1 MNARTRRL
9 ALSALIALA
18 LAAAAWA
25 QEEDAFV
32 QRYGLA
38 VENLRLSVAA
48 MPADG
53 VTARES
59 VDRAFASLLTLSR
72 DAAGSS
78 LVTGMQRVFDRARTA
93 IANGSRDDL
102 AVQAA
107 VLEGAFQRLLYD
119 AALRAAIDG
128 DLPLARERL
137 LRIADDVGFSP
148 ADREPLANPE
158 QPTATLRYLVEVGAA
173 DAIST
178 HLAVAAE
185 LAASDLGG
193 AYRSFARAY
202 GAFLLVQDSPRTV
215 ATLNQ
220 EFVRAAVALVG
231 GQVESFDEAIEAV
244 QGEIL
249 AMGTAARER
258 RASVPG
264 GGTALAPQPVLLPGV
279 DEVAEA
285 TEPSEPTDDA
295 AEDSVTASLLDAI
308 AGAEAGDAPFID
320 IAALLFELE
329 EAARRER
336 LDALEGELAA
346 VGMPFATR
354 AVHAELLL
362 DAGFEAVDAMLA
374 AVSARAATV
383 VAAAHVGEDSRAH
396 AAIDALAT
404 AYEDWLSP
412 VVRPTDLQV
421 DDATKDLLRHL
432 GGLSPLRV
440 QDAVVLA
447 GQVDA
452 ARAALDGVATPALQR
467 GAATTTAVWAGTVRD
482 AVTLALGLLALV
494 PLFLLNLAFG
504 GGNRNWQAIG
514 VALFLLWL
522 PALFE
527 GVIGLGGLLHTY
539 ASIDA
544 LVPLAA
550 YSVFGNTVAQT
561 VWAALT
567 LMAVLFAIA
576 GLSGISRQ
584 FGLLGGRRR
593 SRAASRPGERPVGS
607 TRHTEST
614 ARTVDWDDEA

>member
-18 LAAAAWA
+18 LAASAWA

-38 VENLRLSVAA
+38 IENLRLAVAA
-48 MPADG
+48 MPADN

-119 AALRAAIDG
+119 AALRAAVDG
-128 DLPLARERL
+128 NLPLARERL
-137 LRIADDVGFSP
+137 LRIADDIGFAP
-148 ADREPLANPE
+148 ADREQLANPQ
-158 QPTATLRYLVEVGAA
+158 QPTANLRYLVEVGVT
-173 DAIST
+173 DVITT
-178 HLAVAAE
+178 HLAVAEE

-220 EFVRAAVALVG
+220 EFVGAAVALVG
-231 GQVESFDEAIEAV
+231 GQVESFDEAIASV
-244 QGEIL
+244 GEEIV

-264 GGTALAPQPVLLPGV
+264 GGTALSPQPVVLPGV
-279 DEVAEA
+279 DDVGEAPEPAEGA
-285 TEPSEPTDDA
+285 PEDA
-295 AEDSVTASLLDAI
+295 DAASLLDAI
-308 AGAEAGDAPFID
+308 IGAEAGDALSID
-320 IAALLFELE
+320 IAALIFELE

-354 AVHAELLL
+354 AAHAELLL
-362 DAGFEAVDAMLA
+362 NAGFENVDAMLA
-374 AVSARAATV
+374 AVTSRAATV
-383 VAAAHVGEDSRAH
+383 VAAAHVGDDARAH
-396 AAIDALAT
+396 ASIDALAT
-404 AYEDWLSP
+404 AYETWLSP
-412 VVRPTDLQV
+412 VVRPSDLQV
-421 DDATKDLLRHL
+421 DDATKGLLRHL
-432 GGLSPLRV
+432 GEVSPLRA

-447 GQVDA
+447 GQIDA
-452 ARAALDGVATPALQR
+452 AGAALRDAPTPALQR
-467 GAATTTAVWAGTVRD
+467 GAAETTAVWAGTVRD
-482 AVTLALGLLALV
+482 AVTLALGLLALI

-527 GVIGLGGLLHTY
+527 GVIGLGGLLNTY
-539 ASIDA
+539 ASIDT
-544 LVPLAA
+544 LLPLAA
-550 YSVFGNTVAQT
+550 YSVFGNAVAQT

-593 SRAASRPGERPVGS
+593 SRAASRPGERPAGS
-607 TRHTEST
+607 ARHTEST

>member
-9 ALSALIALA
+9 ALSALLALA
-18 LAAAAWA
+18 LAASAWA

-38 VENLRLSVAA
+38 VENLRLAVAA
-48 MPADG
+48 MPADN

-78 LVTGMQRVFDRARTA
+78 LVNGMQRVFDRARTA
-93 IANGSRDDL
+93 IDNGSRDDL

-137 LRIADDVGFSP
+137 LRIADDVGFTP
-148 ADREPLANPE
+148 VDREPLANPE
-158 QPTATLRYLVEVGAA
+158 QPTATLRYLVEVGVAEVVTTNLAA
-173 DAIST
+173 AR
-178 HLAVAAE
+178 E

-215 ATLNQ
+215 ASLNQ
-220 EFVRAAVALVG
+220 DFVQAAVALVG
-231 GQVESFDEAIEAV
+231 GEVESFEAAIEAV
-244 QGEIL
+244 GGEIV

-264 GGTALAPQPVLLPGV
+264 GGSALAPQPIVLPGV
-279 DEVAEA
+279 DDVAEA
-285 TEPSEPTDDA
+285 PEAGDEAEADD
-295 AEDSVTASLLDAI
+295 TASLVEALIDAE
-308 AGAEAGDAPFID
+308 GGDAPFID
-320 IAALLFELE
+320 IAALIFELE

-336 LDALEGELAA
+336 LDALEGELDA

-362 DAGFEAVDAMLA
+362 DAGFETVAAMQA
-374 AVSARAATV
+374 AVTAHAATV
-383 VAAAHVGEDSRAH
+383 VAAAHVGDDARAH
-396 AAIDALAT
+396 AAIESLAA
-404 AYEDWLSP
+404 AYEAWLSP
-412 VVRPTDLQV
+412 VVRPSDLSV
-421 DDATKDLLRHL
+421 DDATQDLLDRL
-432 GGLSPLRV
+432 AGVSPLRA

-447 GQVDA
+447 GQIDA
-452 ARAALDGVATPALQR
+452 ASAALGGTVTPALQR
-467 GAATTTAVWAGTVRD
+467 GAAETTAVWAGTLRD

-539 ASIDA
+539 AAIDG
-544 LVPLAA
+544 LLPLAA
-550 YSVFGNTVAQT
+550 YSVFDNAVAQT

-567 LMAVLFAIA
+567 LLAVLFAIA

-593 SRAASRPGERPVGS
+593 ARAASRPGERPAGS
-607 TRHTEST
+607 VRNTEST

>member
-9 ALSALIALA
+9 ALSALLALA
-18 LAAAAWA
+18 LAASAWA

-38 VENLRLSVAA
+38 IENLRLAVAA
-48 MPADG
+48 MPADN

-119 AALRAAIDG
+119 AALRAAVDG

-137 LRIADDVGFSP
+137 VRIADDVGFAP
-148 ADREPLANPE
+148 IDREPLANPE
-158 QPTATLRYLVEVGAA
+158 QPTATLRYLVEVGVA
-173 DAIST
+173 DVITT
-178 HLAVAAE
+178 HLAAAEE
-185 LAASDLGG
+185 LAATDLGG

-220 EFVRAAVALVG
+220 EFVGAAVALVG
-231 GQVESFDEAIEAV
+231 GQLESFDAALESV
-244 QGEIL
+244 GSEIV

-264 GGTALAPQPVLLPGV
+264 GGTALSPQPIVLPGV
-279 DEVAEA
+279 EDVTEAPEPAEGAPEDADPA
-285 TEPSEPTDDA
+285 TPLA
-295 AEDSVTASLLDAI
+295 AILA
-308 AGAEAGDAPFID
+308 AEAGDAPAID
-320 IAALLFELE
+320 VAALIFELE

-354 AVHAELLL
+354 TEHAELLL
-362 DAGFEAVDAMLA
+362 DAGLETVEAMLS
-374 AVSARAATV
+374 AVTGHATTV
-383 VAAAHVGEDSRAH
+383 VAAAHVGDDARAH
-396 AAIDALAT
+396 AAIDALAN
-404 AYEDWLSP
+404 AYEAWLSP
-412 VVRPTDLQV
+412 VVRPSDLRV
-421 DDATKDLLRHL
+421 DDVTQNLLRHL
-432 GGLSPLRV
+432 GGVSPVRA

-447 GQVDA
+447 GQIDA
-452 ARAALDGVATPALQR
+452 AGAVLGDAATPALQR
-467 GAATTTAVWAGTVRD
+467 GAAETTAVWAGTLRD
-482 AVTLALGLLALV
+482 AVTLALGLLALI

-527 GVIGLGGLLHTY
+527 GVIGLGGLLHSY
-539 ASIDA
+539 AAIDT
-544 LVPLAA
+544 LLPLAA
-550 YSVFGNTVAQT
+550 YSVFGNVVAQT

-567 LMAVLFAIA
+567 LLAVAFAIA

-584 FGLLGGRRR
+584 FGLLGGRRS
-593 SRAASRPGERPVGS
+593 SRAASRPGERPAGS
-607 TRHTEST
+607 VRHTEST

>member
-9 ALSALIALA
+9 ALSALLALA
-18 LAAAAWA
+18 LAASAWA

-38 VENLRLSVAA
+38 VENLRLAVAA
-48 MPADG
+48 MPADN

-78 LVTGMQRVFDRARTA
+78 LVNGMQRVFDRARTA
-93 IANGSRDDL
+93 IDNGSRDDL

-137 LRIADDVGFSP
+137 LRIADDVGFTP
-148 ADREPLANPE
+148 VDREPLANPE
-158 QPTATLRYLVEVGAA
+158 QPTATLRYLVEVGVAEVVTTNLAA
-173 DAIST
+173 AR
-178 HLAVAAE
+178 E

-215 ATLNQ
+215 ASLNQ
-220 EFVRAAVALVG
+220 DFVQAAVALVG
-231 GQVESFDEAIEAV
+231 GEVESFEAAIEAV
-244 QGEIL
+244 GGEIV

-264 GGTALAPQPVLLPGV
+264 GGSALAPQPIVLPGV
-279 DEVAEA
+279 DDVAEA
-285 TEPSEPTDDA
+285 PEAGDEAEADD
-295 AEDSVTASLLDAI
+295 TASLVEALIDAE
-308 AGAEAGDAPFID
+308 GGDAPFID
-320 IAALLFELE
+320 IAALIFELE

-336 LDALEGELAA
+336 LDALEGELDA

-362 DAGFEAVDAMLA
+362 DAGFETVAAMQA
-374 AVSARAATV
+374 AVTAHAATV
-383 VAAAHVGEDSRAH
+383 VAAAHVGDDARAH
-396 AAIDALAT
+396 AAIESLAT

-412 VVRPTDLQV
+412 VVRPNDLRA
-421 DDATKDLLRHL
+421 DDATQELLDRL
-432 GGLSPLRV
+432 AEVSPLRV

-452 ARAALDGVATPALQR
+452 ASAALGGTVTPALQR
-467 GAATTTAVWAGTVRD
+467 GAAETTAVWAGTLRD

-539 ASIDA
+539 AAIDG
-544 LVPLAA
+544 LLPLAA
-550 YSVFGNTVAQT
+550 YSVFDNAVAQT

-567 LMAVLFAIA
+567 LLAVLFAIA

-593 SRAASRPGERPVGS
+593 ARAASRPGERPAGS
-607 TRHTEST
+607 VRNTEST

>member
-9 ALSALIALA
+9 ALSALLALA
-18 LAAAAWA
+18 LAASAWA

-38 VENLRLSVAA
+38 VENLRLAVAA
-48 MPADG
+48 MPADN

-78 LVTGMQRVFDRARTA
+78 LVNGMQRVFDRARTA
-93 IANGSRDDL
+93 IDNGSRDDL

-137 LRIADDVGFSP
+137 LRIADDVGFTP
-148 ADREPLANPE
+148 VDREPLANPE
-158 QPTATLRYLVEVGAA
+158 QPTATLRYLVEVGVAEVVTTNLAA
-173 DAIST
+173 AR
-178 HLAVAAE
+178 E

-215 ATLNQ
+215 ASLNQ
-220 EFVRAAVALVG
+220 DFVQAAVALVG
-231 GQVESFDEAIEAV
+231 GEVESFEAAIEAV
-244 QGEIL
+244 GGEIV

-264 GGTALAPQPVLLPGV
+264 GGSALAPQPIVLPGV
-279 DEVAEA
+279 DDVAEA
-285 TEPSEPTDDA
+285 PEAGDEAEADD
-295 AEDSVTASLLDAI
+295 TASLVEALIDAE
-308 AGAEAGDAPFID
+308 GGDAPFID
-320 IAALLFELE
+320 IAALIFELE

-336 LDALEGELAA
+336 LDALEGELDA

-362 DAGFEAVDAMLA
+362 DAGFETVAAMQA
-374 AVSARAATV
+374 AVTAHAATV
-383 VAAAHVGEDSRAH
+383 VAAAHVGDDARAH
-396 AAIDALAT
+396 AAIESLAA
-404 AYEDWLSP
+404 AYEAWLSP
-412 VVRPTDLQV
+412 VVRPSDLSV
-421 DDATKDLLRHL
+421 DDATQDLLDRL
-432 GGLSPLRV
+432 AGVSPLRA

-447 GQVDA
+447 GQIDA
-452 ARAALDGVATPALQR
+452 ASAALGGTVTPALQR
-467 GAATTTAVWAGTVRD
+467 GAAETTAVWAGTLRD

-539 ASIDA
+539 AAIDG
-544 LVPLAA
+544 LLPLAA
-550 YSVFGNTVAQT
+550 YSVFDNAVAQT

-567 LMAVLFAIA
+567 LLAVLFAIG

-593 SRAASRPGERPVGS
+593 ARAASRPGERPAGS
-607 TRHTEST
+607 VRNTEST

>member
-9 ALSALIALA
+9 ALSAVIALA

-38 VENLRLSVAA
+38 VDNLRLAVAA

-53 VTARES
+53 VTAREG

-102 AVQAA
+102 AVQVA

-119 AALRAAIDG
+119 AALRAAID
-128 DLPLARERL
+128 DNLPLARERL
-137 LRIADDVGFSP
+137 VRIADDVGFGP
-148 ADREPLANPE
+148 ADREALANPN
-158 QPTATLRYLVEVGAA
+158 QPTATLRYLVEVGVA
-173 DAIST
+173 DVITT
-178 HLAVAAE
+178 HLTVASE
-185 LAASDLGG
+185 LAASDVGA
-193 AYRSFARAY
+193 AYRAFGRAY

-220 EFVRAAVALVG
+220 SFVQAANALVG
-231 GQVESFDEAIEAV
+231 GQTEDFEQAVEAV
-244 QGEIL
+244 DGEIL

-264 GGTALAPQPVLLPGV
+264 GGTALAPQPIVLPGV
-279 DEVAEA
+279 GDEAPEPAEA
-285 TEPSEPTDDA
+285 VDAVTPADVVGALLTEALGDPAT
-295 AEDSVTASLLDAI
+295 
-308 AGAEAGDAPFID
+308 GDAVAID

-329 EAARRER
+329 EAARRNQ
-336 LDALEGELAA
+336 LDALEAELAA
-346 VGMPFATR
+346 AGMPFASR
-354 AVHAELLL
+354 GMHAERLL
-362 DAGFEAVDAMLA
+362 DAGFETVSAMLTGVTA
-374 AVSARAATV
+374 GGTAV
-383 VAAAHVGEDSRAH
+383 VAAAHAGDDARAR
-396 AAIDALAT
+396 AEVAALAT
-404 AYEDWLSP
+404 AYADWLSP
-412 VVRPTDLQV
+412 IVRPRDMQL
-421 DDATKDLLRHL
+421 DDMTTALLAQLRDQ
-432 GGLSPLRV
+432 SPVRV

-452 ARAALDGVATPALQR
+452 AAASLAGVAVPALQR
-467 GAATTTAVWAGTVRD
+467 GAVATTAVWAGTLRD
-482 AVTLALGLLALV
+482 VVTLVLGLLALI
-494 PLFLLNLAFG
+494 PLFLLNIAFG
-504 GGNRNWQAIG
+504 GGNRHWQAIG

-527 GVIGLGGLLHTY
+527 GVIGLGGLLWTY
-539 ASIDA
+539 AAIDV

-567 LMAVLFAIA
+567 LLAVLFAIS
-576 GLSGISRQ
+576 GLAGISRQ
-584 FGLLGGRRR
+584 FGLLGGRRKA
-593 SRAASRPGERPVGS
+593 RATKRGS
-607 TRHTEST
+607 AAAVATTRHTETT

>member
-9 ALSALIALA
+9 ALSAVIALA
-18 LAAAAWA
+18 LAAAAWG

-38 VENLRLSVAA
+38 VENLRLAVAA

-102 AVQAA
+102 AVQVA

-119 AALRAAIDG
+119 AALRAAID
-128 DLPLARERL
+128 DNLPLARERL
-137 LRIADDVGFSP
+137 VRIADDVGFAP
-148 ADREPLANPE
+148 ADREALANPA
-158 QPTATLRYLVEVGAA
+158 QPTATLRYLVEVGVANV
-173 DAIST
+173 ITT
-178 HLAVAAE
+178 HLTVASE
-185 LAASDLGG
+185 LAASDVGA
-193 AYRSFARAY
+193 AYRSFGRAY
-202 GAFLLVQDSPRTV
+202 GAFLLVQDSPRTL

-220 EFVRAAVALVG
+220 SFVQAANALVG
-231 GQVESFDEAIEAV
+231 GQAESFVQAV
-244 QGEIL
+244 EGVDGEIL

-264 GGTALAPQPVLLPGV
+264 GGTALAPQPVVLPGIE
-279 DEVAEA
+279 DEAP
-285 TEPSEPTDDA
+285 EPSEAIEAVSPADVVGD
-295 AEDSVTASLLDAI
+295 LLADI
-308 AGAEAGDAPFID
+308 LGEPGTGDAPVID
-320 IAALLFELE
+320 IAALIFELQ
-329 EAARRER
+329 EAARRDR
-336 LDALEGELAA
+336 LDVLEAELAA
-346 VGMPFATR
+346 AGMPFATR
-354 AVHAELLL
+354 GAHAEKVL
-362 DAGFEAVDAMLA
+362 DAGFETISAMLDGVTA
-374 AVSARAATV
+374 GGTAV
-383 VAAAHVGEDSRAH
+383 VAAAHAGDDARARSEI
-396 AAIDALAT
+396 AALAT
-404 AYEDWLSP
+404 AYAAWLSP
-412 VVRPTDLQV
+412 VVRPRDMQL
-421 DDATKDLLRHL
+421 DDATTALLTQL
-432 GGLSPLRV
+432 GDQSPVRV

-452 ARAALDGVATPALQR
+452 AGAALAGVATPALQR
-467 GAATTTAVWAGTVRD
+467 GAAATTAVWAGTVRN
-482 AVTLALGLLALV
+482 VVMLVLGLLALV
-494 PLFLLNLAFG
+494 PLFLLNVAFG
-504 GGNRNWQAIG
+504 GGNRHWQAIG

-527 GVIGLGGLLHTY
+527 GVIGLGGLLWTY
-539 ASIDA
+539 AAIDL

-567 LMAVLFAIA
+567 LLAVLFAIS
-576 GLSGISRQ
+576 GLAGISRQ
-584 FGLLGGRRR
+584 FGLLGGRRKA
-593 SRAASRPGERPVGS
+593 RATQRGAAAAVAT
-607 TRHTEST
+607 TRHTETT

>member
-9 ALSALIALA
+9 ALSAIIALA

-38 VENLRLSVAA
+38 IDNLRLAVAA

-78 LVTGMQRVFDRARTA
+78 LVIGMQRVFDRARTA

-119 AALRAAIDG
+119 AALRAAIDNN
-128 DLPLARERL
+128 LPLARERL
-137 LRIADDVGFSP
+137 VRIADDVGFAP
-148 ADREPLANPE
+148 ADREALANPN
-158 QPTATLRYLVEVGAA
+158 QPTATLRYLVEVGVA
-173 DAIST
+173 DVITT
-178 HLAVAAE
+178 HLTVASE
-185 LAASDLGG
+185 LAASDVGA
-193 AYRSFARAY
+193 AYRAFGRAY

-220 EFVRAAVALVG
+220 SFVQAANALVG
-231 GQVESFDEAIEAV
+231 GQAEDFAQAVEGVD
-244 QGEIL
+244 GEIL

-264 GGTALAPQPVLLPGV
+264 GGTALAPQPIVLPGV
-279 DEVAEA
+279 GDEAPEAAESVEA
-285 TEPSEPTDDA
+285 VTPVDVVGTLLSEALGDPA
-295 AEDSVTASLLDAI
+295 AEDAVA
-308 AGAEAGDAPFID
+308 ID
-320 IAALLFELE
+320 IAALIFELE
-329 EAARRER
+329 EAARRNR
-336 LDALEGELAA
+336 LDALEAELAA

-354 AVHAELLL
+354 GVHAERLL
-362 DAGFEAVDAMLA
+362 DAGFETVSAMLTGVTA
-374 AVSARAATV
+374 GGTAV
-383 VAAAHVGEDSRAH
+383 VAAAHAGDDARAR
-396 AAIDALAT
+396 AAVAALAT
-404 AYEDWLSP
+404 AYADWLSP
-412 VVRPTDLQV
+412 VIGPRDMQV
-421 DDATKDLLRHL
+421 NDVTTALLAQL
-432 GGLSPLRV
+432 GEQSPVRV

-452 ARAALDGVATPALQR
+452 AAASLAGVATPALQR
-467 GAATTTAVWAGTVRD
+467 GAVATTAVWAGTLRD
-482 AVTLALGLLALV
+482 VVTLALGLLALI
-494 PLFLLNLAFG
+494 PLFLLNIAFG
-504 GGNRNWQAIG
+504 GGNRHWQAIG

-527 GVIGLGGLLHTY
+527 GVIGLGGLLSTY
-539 ASIDA
+539 AAIDA

-567 LMAVLFAIA
+567 LLAVVFAIS
-576 GLSGISRQ
+576 GLAGISRQ
-584 FGLLGGRRR
+584 FGLLGGRRKA
-593 SRAASRPGERPVGS
+593 RATQRGGAAAVAT
-607 TRHTEST
+607 TRHTETT

>member
-9 ALSALIALA
+9 ALSALLALA
-18 LAAAAWA
+18 LAASAWA

-38 VENLRLSVAA
+38 VENLRLAVAA
-48 MPADG
+48 MPADN

-93 IANGSRDDL
+93 IDNGSRDDL

-137 LRIADDVGFSP
+137 LRIADDVGFTP

-158 QPTATLRYLVEVGAA
+158 QPTATLRYLVEVGVAEAVTTQLAA
-173 DAIST
+173 AR
-178 HLAVAAE
+178 E
-185 LAASDLGG
+185 LAPTDLGG

-215 ATLNQ
+215 ASLNQ
-220 EFVRAAVALVG
+220 DFVQAAVALVAG
-231 GQVESFDEAIEAV
+231 EVESFDEAIEAV
-244 QGEIL
+244 GGEIV

-264 GGTALAPQPVLLPGV
+264 GGSALAPQPMVLPGV
-279 DEVAEA
+279 EDVAGTPEPGDDTEA
-285 TEPSEPTDDA
+285 GD
-295 AEDSVTASLLDAI
+295 TASLL
-308 AGAEAGDAPFID
+308 EALIDTEGGDGSFID
-320 IAALLFELE
+320 IAALIFELE

-336 LDALEGELAA
+336 QDALEGELAA

-354 AVHAELLL
+354 AAHAELLL
-362 DAGFEAVDAMLA
+362 DAGFETVDAMLA
-374 AVSARAATV
+374 AVTAQAATV
-383 VAAAHVGEDSRAH
+383 VAAAHVGDDARAH
-396 AAIDALAT
+396 AAIASLAT
-404 AYEDWLSP
+404 AYGAWLSP
-412 VVRPTDLQV
+412 VVRPSDLAV
-421 DDATKDLLRHL
+421 DDATQGLLSRL
-432 GGLSPLRV
+432 AEVNPLRA

-447 GQVDA
+447 GQIDA
-452 ARAALDGVATPALQR
+452 AGAALAGTSTPALQR
-467 GAATTTAVWAGTVRD
+467 GAAETTTVWAGTLRD
-482 AVTLALGLLALV
+482 AVTLALGLLALI

-539 ASIDA
+539 AAIDA
-544 LVPLAA
+544 LLPLAA
-550 YSVFGNTVAQT
+550 YSVFDNTVAQT

-567 LMAVLFAIA
+567 LLAVLFAIA

-593 SRAASRPGERPVGS
+593 SRAASRPGERPTGS
-607 TRHTEST
+607 VRQTEST

>member
-9 ALSALIALA
+9 ALSALLALA
-18 LAAAAWA
+18 LAASAWA

-38 VENLRLSVAA
+38 VENLRLAVAA
-48 MPADG
+48 MPADN

-128 DLPLARERL
+128 DVPLARERL
-137 LRIADDVGFSP
+137 LRIADDVGFDP
-148 ADREPLANPE
+148 ANREALANPE
-158 QPTATLRYLVEVGAA
+158 QPTATLRYLVEVGVA
-173 DAIST
+173 DVITT
-178 HLAVAAE
+178 HLAVAGE
-185 LAASDLGG
+185 LAESDLGG
-193 AYRSFARAY
+193 AYRSFGRAY

-231 GQVESFDEAIEAV
+231 GQVESFDEAAEDVGA
-244 QGEIL
+244 EIA

-279 DEVAEA
+279 DDVAEVP
-285 TEPSEPTDDA
+285 EP
-295 AEDSVTASLLDAI
+295 AEDAPEDVAASLLDAI
-308 AGAEAGDAPFID
+308 GDTEADDAPFID
-320 IAALLFELE
+320 IAALIFELE

-362 DAGFEAVDAMLA
+362 DTGFETVEAMLA
-374 AVSARAATV
+374 AVTAHATTV
-383 VAAAHVGEDSRAH
+383 VAAAHVGDDVGAH
-396 AAIDALAT
+396 AALDALAT

-412 VVRPTDLQV
+412 VVRPSDLQV
-421 DDATKDLLRHL
+421 DDAAKDLLRHL
-432 GGLSPLRV
+432 AEVSPLRA

-447 GQVDA
+447 GQVA
-452 ARAALDGVATPALQR
+452 AAGAALGDAATPALQR
-467 GAATTTAVWAGTVRD
+467 GAAETTVVWAGTLRD
-482 AVTLALGLLALV
+482 AVTLALGLLALI

-539 ASIDA
+539 AAIDT
-544 LVPLAA
+544 LLPLAA
-550 YSVFGNTVAQT
+550 YSVFDNTVAQT

-567 LMAVLFAIA
+567 LLAVLFAIA

-593 SRAASRPGERPVGS
+593 SRAASRPGERPAGS
-607 TRHTEST
+607 VRHTEST

>member
-9 ALSALIALA
+9 ALSALLALA
-18 LAAAAWA
+18 LAASAWA

-38 VENLRLSVAA
+38 VENLRLAVAA
-48 MPADG
+48 MPADN

-93 IANGSRDDL
+93 IDNGSRDDL

-137 LRIADDVGFSP
+137 LRIADDVGFNP

-158 QPTATLRYLVEVGAA
+158 QPTATLRYLVEVGVAEVIA
-173 DAIST
+173 T
-178 HLAVAAE
+178 HLAVADE
-185 LAASDLGG
+185 LAESDRGG

-220 EFVRAAVALVG
+220 EFVGAAIALVG
-231 GQVESFDEAIEAV
+231 GQVESFDEAIESV
-244 QGEIL
+244 SSEIL

-264 GGTALAPQPVLLPGV
+264 GGSALAPQPIALPGV
-279 DEVAEA
+279 DAVVEAPEPAE
-285 TEPSEPTDDA
+285 DDA
-295 AEDSVTASLLDAI
+295 EGGDTPSLLEALIDAE
-308 AGAEAGDAPFID
+308 GGEALSID
-320 IAALLFELE
+320 IAALIFELE

-354 AVHAELLL
+354 AAHAEFLL
-362 DAGFEAVDAMLA
+362 DAGFETIAAMLS
-374 AVSARAATV
+374 AVTGHATAV
-383 VAAAHVGEDSRAH
+383 VAAAHVGDDARAH

-412 VVRPTDLQV
+412 VVRPNDLRV
-421 DDATKDLLRHL
+421 DDATQGLLQHL
-432 GGLSPLRV
+432 AGVSPLRA

-447 GQVDA
+447 GQIDA
-452 ARAALDGVATPALQR
+452 ASASLGGAATPALQR
-467 GAATTTAVWAGTVRD
+467 GATETSTFWAGTLRD
-482 AVTLALGLLALV
+482 AVTLALGLLALI

-539 ASIDA
+539 AAIDT
-544 LVPLAA
+544 LLPLAA
-550 YSVFGNTVAQT
+550 FSVFDNTVAQT

-567 LMAVLFAIA
+567 LLAVVFAIA

-593 SRAASRPGERPVGS
+593 SRAANRPGERPAGS
-607 TRHTEST
+607 VRQTEST

>member
-9 ALSALIALA
+9 ALSALLA
-18 LAAAAWA
+18 LVLAASAWA

-38 VENLRLSVAA
+38 VENLRLAVAA
-48 MPADG
+48 MPADN

-119 AALRAAIDG
+119 AALRSAIEG

-137 LRIADDVGFSP
+137 LRIADDVGFNP
-148 ADREPLANPE
+148 ADREALANPD
-158 QPTATLRYLVEVGAA
+158 QPTATLRYLVEVGIA
-173 DAIST
+173 DVVAQQ
-178 HLAVAAE
+178 LAVADE
-185 LAASDLGG
+185 LVETDVGG
-193 AYRSFARAY
+193 AYRAFARGY

-220 EFVRAAVALVG
+220 DFLRAAVALVG
-231 GQVESFDEAIEAV
+231 GELEGYAEAAEAVES
-244 QGEIL
+244 EIL

-264 GGTALAPQPVLLPGV
+264 GGTALSPQPVVLPGV
-279 DEVAEA
+279 EGDVAEPEA
-285 TEPSEPTDDA
+285 GEEAPE
-295 AEDSVTASLLDAI
+295 DAI
-308 AGAEAGDAPFID
+308 AALLDLVVVGEAGDGTVID
-320 IAALLFELE
+320 IAALIFELE

-336 LDALEGELAA
+336 LDALEAELAA

-354 AVHAELLL
+354 ATHAELLL
-362 DAGFEAVDAMLA
+362 DAGFETVEAMLA
-374 AVSARAATV
+374 AVTGHAATV
-383 VAAAHVGEDSRAH
+383 VAAAHLGDDARAH
-396 AAIDALAT
+396 AAIDELT
-404 AYEDWLSP
+404 AAYGDWLSP
-412 VVRPTDLQV
+412 IVRSSDTPV
-421 DDATKDLLRHL
+421 DDDTQDLMAQLA
-432 GGLSPLRV
+432 GLSPVRA

-452 ARAALDGVATPALQR
+452 AAAALAGAATPALQR
-467 GAATTTAVWAGTVRD
+467 GATATTAVWAGTVRD
-482 AVTLALGLLALV
+482 AVTLALGLLALI

-539 ASIDA
+539 AAIDT
-544 LVPLAA
+544 LLPLAA
-550 YSVFGNTVAQT
+550 YSVFDNTVAQT

-567 LMAVLFAIA
+567 LLAVLFAIA

-593 SRAASRPGERPVGS
+593 ARSPGRTGERPVAS
-607 TRHTEST
+607 TRSTEST

>member
-9 ALSALIALA
+9 ALSALLALA
-18 LAAAAWA
+18 LAASAWA

-38 VENLRLSVAA
+38 VENLRLAVAA
-48 MPADG
+48 MPADN

-78 LVTGMQRVFDRARTA
+78 LVNGMQRVFDRARTA
-93 IANGSRDDL
+93 IDNGSRDDL

-137 LRIADDVGFSP
+137 LRIADDVGFTP
-148 ADREPLANPE
+148 VDREPLANPE
-158 QPTATLRYLVEVGAA
+158 QPTATLRYLVEVGVAEVVTTNLAA
-173 DAIST
+173 AR
-178 HLAVAAE
+178 E

-215 ATLNQ
+215 ASLNQ
-220 EFVRAAVALVG
+220 DFVQAAVALVG
-231 GQVESFDEAIEAV
+231 GEVESFEAAIEAV
-244 QGEIL
+244 GGEIV

-264 GGTALAPQPVLLPGV
+264 GGSALAPQPIVLPGV
-279 DEVAEA
+279 DDVAEA
-285 TEPSEPTDDA
+285 PEAGDEAEADD
-295 AEDSVTASLLDAI
+295 TASLVEALIDAE
-308 AGAEAGDAPFID
+308 GGDAPFID
-320 IAALLFELE
+320 IAALIFELE

-336 LDALEGELAA
+336 LDALEGELDA

-362 DAGFEAVDAMLA
+362 DAGFETVAAMQA
-374 AVSARAATV
+374 AVTAHAATV
-383 VAAAHVGEDSRAH
+383 VAAAHVGDDARAH
-396 AAIDALAT
+396 AAIESLAA
-404 AYEDWLSP
+404 AYEAWLSP
-412 VVRPTDLQV
+412 VVRPSDLSV
-421 DDATKDLLRHL
+421 DDATQDLLDRL
-432 GGLSPLRV
+432 AGVSPLRA

-447 GQVDA
+447 GQIDA
-452 ARAALDGVATPALQR
+452 ASAALGGTVTPALQR
-467 GAATTTAVWAGTVRD
+467 GAAETTAVWAGTLRD

-539 ASIDA
+539 AAIDG
-544 LVPLAA
+544 LLPLAA
-550 YSVFGNTVAQT
+550 YSVFDNSVAQT

-567 LMAVLFAIA
+567 LLAVLFAIA

-593 SRAASRPGERPVGS
+593 ARAASRPGERPAGS
-607 TRHTEST
+607 VRNTEST

>member
-9 ALSALIALA
+9 ALSAVIALA
-18 LAAAAWA
+18 LAASAWA

-38 VENLRLSVAA
+38 IENLRLAVAA

-119 AALRAAIDG
+119 AALRAAIDNN
-128 DLPLARERL
+128 LPLARERL
-137 LRIADDVGFSP
+137 VRIADDVGFAP
-148 ADREPLANPE
+148 ADREALANPN
-158 QPTATLRYLVEVGAA
+158 QPTATLRYLVEVGVA
-173 DAIST
+173 DVITT
-178 HLAVAAE
+178 HLTVASE
-185 LAASDLGG
+185 LASSDVGA
-193 AYRSFARAY
+193 AYRAFGRAY

-220 EFVRAAVALVG
+220 SFVQAANALVG
-231 GQVESFDEAIEAV
+231 GQADDFVQAVEAV
-244 QGEIL
+244 DGEIL
-249 AMGTAARER
+249 VMGTAARER

-264 GGTALAPQPVLLPGV
+264 GGTALAPQPIVLPGV
-279 DEVAEA
+279 GDEA
-285 TEPSEPTDDA
+285 PEPTEA
-295 AEDSVTASLLDAI
+295 VEAVTPVDVVGALLSEALGDPA
-308 AGAEAGDAPFID
+308 AGDAVAID
-320 IAALLFELE
+320 IAALIFELE
-329 EAARRER
+329 EAARRNQ
-336 LDALEGELAA
+336 LDALEAELAA
-346 VGMPFATR
+346 AGMPFATR
-354 AVHAELLL
+354 GVHAEHLLN
-362 DAGFEAVDAMLA
+362 AGFETVSAMLTGVTA
-374 AVSARAATV
+374 GGTAV
-383 VAAAHVGEDSRAH
+383 VAAAHAGDDGRAR
-396 AAIDALAT
+396 AAIAALART
-404 AYEDWLSP
+404 YADWLSP
-412 VVRPTDLQV
+412 VIRPRDMQL
-421 DDATKDLLRHL
+421 DDVTTALLAQL
-432 GGLSPLRV
+432 GDQSPVRV

-452 ARAALDGVATPALQR
+452 AAASLAGVAIPALQR
-467 GAATTTAVWAGTVRD
+467 GAVATTAVWAGTLRD
-482 AVTLALGLLALV
+482 VVTLVLGLLALI
-494 PLFLLNLAFG
+494 PLFLLNIAFG
-504 GGNRNWQAIG
+504 GGNRHWQAIG
-514 VALFLLWL
+514 IALFLLWL

-527 GVIGLGGLLHTY
+527 GVIGLGGLLWTY
-539 ASIDA
+539 AAIDV

-567 LMAVLFAIA
+567 LLAVVFAIS
-576 GLSGISRQ
+576 GLAGISRQ
-584 FGLLGGRRR
+584 FGLLGGRRKA
-593 SRAASRPGERPVGS
+593 RATKRGGAAAVAT
-607 TRHTEST
+607 TRHTQTT

>member
-9 ALSALIALA
+9 ALSALLA
-18 LAAAAWA
+18 LVLAASAWA

-38 VENLRLSVAA
+38 VENLRLAVAA
-48 MPADG
+48 MPADN

-119 AALRAAIDG
+119 AALRSAIEG

-137 LRIADDVGFSP
+137 LRIADDVGFNP
-148 ADREPLANPE
+148 ADREALANPD
-158 QPTATLRYLVEVGAA
+158 QPTATLRYLVEVGIA
-173 DAIST
+173 DVVAQQ
-178 HLAVAAE
+178 LAVADE
-185 LAASDLGG
+185 LVETDVGG
-193 AYRSFARAY
+193 AYRAFARGY

-220 EFVRAAVALVG
+220 DFLRAAVALVG
-231 GQVESFDEAIEAV
+231 GELEGYAEAAEAVES
-244 QGEIL
+244 EIL

-264 GGTALAPQPVLLPGV
+264 GGTALSPQPVVLPGV
-279 DEVAEA
+279 EGDVAEPEA
-285 TEPSEPTDDA
+285 GEEAPE
-295 AEDSVTASLLDAI
+295 DAI
-308 AGAEAGDAPFID
+308 AALLDLVVVGEAGDGTVID
-320 IAALLFELE
+320 IAALIFELE

-336 LDALEGELAA
+336 LDALEAELAA

-354 AVHAELLL
+354 ATHAELLL
-362 DAGFEAVDAMLA
+362 DAGFETVEAMLA
-374 AVSARAATV
+374 AVTGHAATV
-383 VAAAHVGEDSRAH
+383 VAAAHLGDDARAH
-396 AAIDALAT
+396 AAIDELT
-404 AYEDWLSP
+404 AAYGDWLSP
-412 VVRPTDLQV
+412 IVRSSDTPV
-421 DDATKDLLRHL
+421 DDDTQDLMAQLA
-432 GGLSPLRV
+432 GLSPVRA

-452 ARAALDGVATPALQR
+452 AAAALAGAATPALQR
-467 GAATTTAVWAGTVRD
+467 GATATTAVWAGTVRD
-482 AVTLALGLLALV
+482 AVTLALGLLALI

-539 ASIDA
+539 AAIDT
-544 LVPLAA
+544 LLPLAA
-550 YSVFGNTVAQT
+550 YSVFDNTVAQT

-567 LMAVLFAIA
+567 LLAVLFAIA

-593 SRAASRPGERPVGS
+593 ARSPGRTGERPVGS
-607 TRHTEST
+607 TRSTEST

>member
-9 ALSALIALA
+9 ALSAVIALA

-38 VENLRLSVAA
+38 IENLRLAVAA

-78 LVTGMQRVFDRARTA
+78 LVIGMQRVFERARTA

-119 AALRAAIDG
+119 AALRAAIDNN
-128 DLPLARERL
+128 LPLARERL
-137 LRIADDVGFSP
+137 VRIADDVGFAP
-148 ADREPLANPE
+148 ADREALANPN
-158 QPTATLRYLVEVGAA
+158 QPTATLRYLVEVGIA
-173 DAIST
+173 DVITT
-178 HLAVAAE
+178 HLTVASE
-185 LAASDLGG
+185 LAASDVGA
-193 AYRSFARAY
+193 AYRAFGRAY

-220 EFVRAAVALVG
+220 SFVQAANALVG
-231 GQVESFDEAIEAV
+231 GQAEDFVQTVEAV
-244 QGEIL
+244 DGEIL

-264 GGTALAPQPVLLPGV
+264 GGTALAPQPIVLPGV
-279 DEVAEA
+279 GDEA
-285 TEPSEPTDDA
+285 TEPTEAVEAVTPVDVVGALLSEVLGDPA
-295 AEDSVTASLLDAI
+295 
-308 AGAEAGDAPFID
+308 AGDAVVID
-320 IAALLFELE
+320 IAALIFELE
-329 EAARRER
+329 EAARRNR
-336 LDALEGELAA
+336 LDALEAELTA

-354 AVHAELLL
+354 GVHAELLL
-362 DAGFEAVDAMLA
+362 DAGFETVSAMLTGVTA
-374 AVSARAATV
+374 GGTAV
-383 VAAAHVGEDSRAH
+383 VAAAHAGDDARAR
-396 AAIDALAT
+396 AAVAALAT
-404 AYEDWLSP
+404 AYGDWLSP
-412 VVRPTDLQV
+412 VIRPRDMQL
-421 DDATKDLLRHL
+421 DDVTTALLAQL
-432 GGLSPLRV
+432 GDQSPVRV

-452 ARAALDGVATPALQR
+452 AAASLAGVAMPALQR
-467 GAATTTAVWAGTVRD
+467 GAAATTAVWAGTLRD
-482 AVTLALGLLALV
+482 VVTLVLGLLALI
-494 PLFLLNLAFG
+494 PLFLLNIAFG
-504 GGNRNWQAIG
+504 GGNRHWQAIG

-527 GVIGLGGLLHTY
+527 GVIGLGGLLWTY
-539 ASIDA
+539 AAIDA

-550 YSVFGNTVAQT
+550 YSVFGNVVAQT

-567 LMAVLFAIA
+567 LLAVLFAIS
-576 GLSGISRQ
+576 GLAGISRQ
-584 FGLLGGRRR
+584 FGLLGGRRKA
-593 SRAASRPGERPVGS
+593 RATKRGGTAAVAT
-607 TRHTEST
+607 TRHTQTT